1 MRWSV
6 EKICRTL
13 SVPVPVGG
21 DSSLPIAGC
30 SIDSRTLR
38 RGELY
43 VALRGPHFDGHDFVL
58 PALEA
63 GAPAAIVDKHRL
75 PSYPEN
81 FRSRLMGVQDTLV
94 ALQELARAVRRE
106 WGRPVLAITG
116 STGKTTTKEILAAMM
131 ATRFQVLRSE
141 GNLNNEYG
149 LPLSLLQ
156 LEPHHEAAVLELAMS
171 HRGELHRLAEICEP
185 NLGIVTNVA
194 PVHLEFF
201 SSVEEIA
208 LAKRELV
215 EGLAG
220 DDSIAVLNADDG
232 RVKSFSRFCRGKVIF
247 YGLDKRADFRANG
260 IMHRGAAGMT
270 FEVVNRAGRWPFR
283 MPLLG
288 EHNVRNALA
297 AFAAASHYGVT
308 PEAAADCLAAS
319 RPVKMRGELLHFA
332 TGFSVVNDCY
342 NSNPVALE
350 SMIELVAHFSEY
362 RRRALVAGEM
372 KELGPTSGVLHRRC
386 GERAA
391 RAGLEWVF
399 GIAGDAAALVEG
411 AIAAGLSPD
420 RTHFFAT
427 AEEAARFFP
436 EWIQPG
442 DLLLVKGSRAVR
454 VEQVI
459 DALKTRY
466 PLRVPNPRPEDS
478 GAAREAS

>member
-1 MRWSV
+1 MRWSL

-13 SVPVPVGG
+13 SVPVPAGG
-21 DSSLPIAGC
+21 DTSLPVSGC

-38 RGELY
+38 PGELFF
-43 VALRGPHFDGHDFVL
+43 ALRGPHYDGHDFVL

-63 GAPAAIVDKHRL
+63 GASAAIVDKHRL
-75 PSYPEN
+75 RSYPEN
-81 FRSRLMGVQDTLV
+81 VRPRLMGVQDTLA
-94 ALQELARAVRRE
+94 ALQELARAMRRE
-106 WGRPVLAITG
+106 WGRVVLAITG

-131 ATRFQVLRSE
+131 TTRFQVLKSE

-149 LPLSLLQ
+149 LPLSLLR

-171 HRGELHRLAEICEP
+171 HRGELRRLAEICEP
-185 NLGIVTNVA
+185 NLGVVTNVA

-220 DDSIAVLNADDG
+220 EDPAAVLNADDS
-232 RVKSFSRFCRGKVIF
+232 RVKSFARFCRGKVIF
-247 YGLDKRADFRANG
+247 FGLDRRADFRVNG
-260 IMHRGAAGMT
+260 IVNRGAAGMM

-283 MPLLG
+283 MSLLG

-297 AFAAASHYGVT
+297 AFAAASYYGVT
-308 PEAAADCLAAS
+308 PEAASECLASS
-319 RPVKMRGELLHFA
+319 RPADMRGELLHFA
-332 TGFSVVNDCY
+332 PGFSVVNDCY

-350 SMIELVAHFSEY
+350 SMIQLVAHFGEY

-386 GERAA
+386 GESAA
-391 RAGLEWVF
+391 IAGLEWVF

-411 AIAAGLSPD
+411 AIAAGLPPD
-420 RTHFFAT
+420 RTHFFST
-427 AEEAARFFP
+427 VEEAARFLP

-454 VEQVI
+454 LEQVI
-459 DALKTRY
+459 EALKNRY
-466 PLRVPNPRPEDS
+466 PLRDPDPGQEDS
-478 GAAREAS
+478 GAAREDS

>member
-1 MRWSV
+1 M
-6 EKICRTL
+6 
-13 SVPVPVGG
+13 
-21 DSSLPIAGC
+21 AGC

-38 RGELY
+38 PGELFI
-43 VALRGPHFDGHDFVL
+43 ALRGPRYDAHDFVL
-58 PALEA
+58 LALQA
-63 GAPAAIVDKHRL
+63 GAAAAIVSKHRL
-75 PSYPEN
+75 RFYPEEC
-81 FRSRLMGVQDTLV
+81 RPRLIGVPDTQA
-94 ALQELARAVRRE
+94 ALQELARAARRA

-116 STGKTTTKEILAAMM
+116 STGKTTTKELLAAMM
-131 ATRFQVLRSE
+131 ATRFQVLKSE

-149 LPLSLLQ
+149 LPLSLLR

-171 HRGELHRLAEICEP
+171 HRGELRRLAEISEP

-201 SSVEEIA
+201 SSIEEIA

-220 DDSIAVLNADDG
+220 DEPVAVLNADDS
-232 RVKSFSRFCRGKVIF
+232 RVKSFARFCRGKVIF
-247 YGLDKRADFRANG
+247 FGLDKRADFRVNG
-260 IMHRGAAGMT
+260 IVNRGGAGMT
-270 FEVVNRAGRWPFR
+270 FEVVDRAGRWPFR

-297 AFAAASHYGVT
+297 AFAAASYYGVT
-308 PEAAADCLAAS
+308 PEAAAECLAAS
-319 RPVKMRGELLHFA
+319 QPANMRGELLHFA
-332 TGFSVVNDCY
+332 PGFSVVNDCY

-350 SMIELVAHFSEY
+350 SMIQLIAHFSEY

-386 GERAA
+386 GESAA
-391 RAGLEWVF
+391 IAGLEWVF

-420 RTHFFAT
+420 RTQFFST
-427 AEEAARFFP
+427 VEEAARFIP

-442 DLLLVKGSRAVR
+442 DLLLVKGSRALGL
-454 VEQVI
+454 EQVI
-459 DALKTRY
+459 GALQARY
-466 PLRVPNPRPEDS
+466 PSNLPNPLPKLGDEDA
-478 GAAREAS
+478 GPAREES